1 MVDGGESKRQAGQ
14 DALRLDVGEGVNGPV
29 PLRPSHSLLLFRPN
43 WLFFFFPWNHLSSPS
58 LLRLSIFSRTPNEF
72 YTHVSI
78 CTSEEQWASKEE
90 EEEGKTEWTEE
101 EYGGVGVVGFWGPA
115 FESVLWLGPHVPIC
129 MCESAFLL
137 VTQWETPRC
146 VCVLFCFSNDSLW
159 NSFQMYLWE
168 ESHD

>member
-72 YTHVSI
+72 YTREYMHIWGTVSI
-78 CTSEEQWASKEE
+78 K
-90 EEEGKTEWTEE
+90 
-101 EYGGVGVVGFWGPA
+101 GGGGRRKNWMNRRRIWRSGGCGV
-115 FESVLWLGPHVPIC
+115 LGPSVWVCAVAGAPCAHMYV
-129 MCESAFLL
+129 
-137 VTQWETPRC
+137 WECLPAGHPVGDTEVC
-146 VCVLFCFSNDSLW
+146 VCFVLF
-159 NSFQMYLWE
+159 FQW
-168 ESHD
+168 